1 VETCSDMQYVPRNHY
16 LISLGRTSLESKTH
30 KDAIENLTKGPLYNR
45 LLALQTI
52 NGSRDTELL
61 LNLFANDP
69 SRTLQIRARKLV
81 AAYAPDDGIIQASKN
96 VGPKILTYLI
106 RQLKNKHR
114 QNVIDKIL
122 ESLRA
127 SNESLFMKLLPY
139 ASEALVS
146 DVLKDPVGQVSVV
159 PNVWIRYAKIL
170 PKVAYRACA
179 EQIKK
184 GYSWATIYHVY
195 VMLDQCLPWFC
206 RANPGELDED
216 QTPVNL
222 VRILL
227 GMSFVGMNDRGFP
240 DLQCVVDKYPREML
254 QLLLARNERV
264 VYEWHRR
271 GYEILSVEELH
282 ALYNHTPS
290 AINGQ
295 TLRGFLKIPKEKRVA
310 VFKMAENHWR
320 QNDGSISIITVRNL
334 PTKEREE
341 EARRQ
346 LYLECNEAKPLQK
359 MEAAALLPWDEGM
372 EANKQYIQNNDI
384 EQRAPALKSQIWGVR
399 YQRRRF
405 QDALELVTKRP
416 YDNDVVRQAM
426 LSALASLP
434 QVIWKEEHLQSLKA
448 IYSHS
453 FDAADLSVSSQESLW
468 KLGVKLLPNYP
479 KQVSPL
485 MAKLVNESRVRNSN
499 WGSLDRSIPSVA
511 LSHLENALMPTLKLY
526 MKRKDVTAVRLIGRF
541 FHEVLDR
548 VPQIL
553 NLLEE
558 AAMEERFDFV
568 WITLRAIKRHKPE
581 RIAGMVQQ
589 MLDDD
594 PSKVLL
600 GDMDNYLTRCKPS
613 LLDRYIVE
621 FGYKGAHSNGQLQ
634 IRRFWKG
641 KGTWT
646 ARQQELYA
654 KTLAKASRERIY
666 ADGDVQDYVRL
677 LAELPY
683 SENADAVLKELAALK
698 ENRIAVRDTA
708 IRALGRVDEGKGIA
722 FLLDALD
729 DERARIA
736 IYALR
741 SILFKNFSPH
751 GALEIL
757 KDVKSKKITVQKE
770 VIRLIGDLN
779 TTEALEYLVEK
790 ERDTTLHVD
799 IRCALLRRLWNLDDS
814 DENRL
819 TAIFEGNV
827 SQKNPVILKT
837 IATFNCFATIPGQGI
852 SIDRRELLTSLI
864 AKLVSYPDA
873 EVQQAVLQRLQDDPF
888 PLEDER
894 YYEYEEGEDES
905 SSSVLRLALESMI
918 VTMRKKPEML
928 DLACRAYFQNFI
940 GTSSPK
946 SLQRPGSAVAKL
958 FDTILEKRDYHT
970 LSLVFQAFNSSTLTF
985 QFLNDEDA
993 KSAAREVFDVLERD
1007 GYCQKLCVKLI
1018 FNMTG
1023 VDLHPRLLRIAPALH
1038 ADALVEA
1045 ENLFGVLIFSPP
1057 KDLHFQGLE
1066 RELSSSK
1073 DEKSRRLGLA
1083 ALAQL
1088 GRTVEGWTEER
1099 RNLLEEYKRDESC
1112 LVREAAN
1119 FVFPPEK
1126 MEEGEEDQ
1134 KAKRGV
1140 SKGRGDASR
1149 GRGGVSRGR
1158 GGPSTRGGSSTGR
1171 GGVSMGRGG

>member
-1 VETCSDMQYVPRNHY
+1 VATCSDMQYVPRNDY
-16 LISLGRTSLESKTH
+16 LISLGRTSLQSKAH
-30 KDAIENLTKGPLYNR
+30 KDAIENLSKGPLYNR

-81 AAYAPDDGIIQASKN
+81 AAYAPDDGIVRASKN

-106 RQLKNKHR
+106 RQLKNRQR

-122 ESLRA
+122 EPLRT

-139 ASEALVS
+139 ASEAIIS
-146 DVLKDPVGQVSVV
+146 DVLKDPAGQVSVV
-159 PNVWIRYAKIL
+159 RNAWVRYAKVL
-170 PKVAYRACA
+170 PKVAYRACV
-179 EQIKK
+179 EQIEKS
-184 GYSWATIYHVY
+184 YSWATVYHVY

-222 VRILL
+222 VRSLF
-227 GMSFVGMNDRGFP
+227 GKSFVGMKDRGFP

-254 QLLLARNERV
+254 QLLLPRNERV
-264 VYEWHRR
+264 VYSWHRR
-271 GYEILSVEELH
+271 GYDILSVEELH
-282 ALYNHTPS
+282 ALYNHTPA
-290 AINGQ
+290 AITGQ
-295 TLRGFLKIPKEKRVA
+295 APRGFLKIPKEKRVA
-310 VFKMAENHWR
+310 VFKIAENHWR
-320 QNDGSISIITVRNL
+320 RDDGSISIITVRNL

-346 LYLECNEAKPLQK
+346 LYLECNEAKALEK

-399 YQRRRF
+399 YQRRRL

-434 QVIWKEEHLQSLKA
+434 QVMWKEEHLQSLKA

-453 FDAADLSVSSQESLW
+453 FDAADLSVASQESLW
-468 KLGVKLLPNYP
+468 RLGVKLLPNYP

-485 MAKLVNESRVRNSN
+485 MAKIVNESRVRNSN
-499 WGSLDRSIPSVA
+499 WGSLDRSIPSEA
-511 LSHLENALMPTLKLY
+511 LSYLENALMPTLKLY

-541 FHEVLDR
+541 FHDVLDR

-558 AAMEERFDFV
+558 ATMEERFDFV
-568 WITLRAIKRHKPE
+568 WITLGAIKRHKPE
-581 RIAGMVQQ
+581 RIAGMVQR

-600 GDMDNYLTRCKPS
+600 GDIDNYLTRCKPS

-666 ADGDVQDYVRL
+666 ADSDVQEYVRL

-683 SENADAVLKELAALK
+683 SEKADAVLKEFAALK
-698 ENRIAVRDTA
+698 EDRIAVRDTA

-722 FLLDALD
+722 LLLDALD

-741 SILFKNFSPH
+741 SVLFKDFSPH
-751 GALEIL
+751 RALKIL

-779 TTEALEYLVEK
+779 TTESLEYLVEK
-790 ERDTTLHVD
+790 ERDATLHVD

-819 TAIFEGNV
+819 TEIFERNV

-837 IATFNCFATIPGQGI
+837 IAKFNCFATIPGQGI
-852 SIDRRELLTSLI
+852 AIDRRELLTSLI

-873 EVQQAVLQRLQDDPF
+873 EVQKAVLERLQDDPF
-888 PLEDER
+888 PLQDEGYYEDE
-894 YYEYEEGEDES
+894 EDEEDGS

-918 VTMRKKPEML
+918 MTMRKKPEML
-928 DLACRAYFQNFI
+928 DLACKAYFQNFI
-940 GTSSPK
+940 DASSPK
-946 SLQRPGSAVAKL
+946 SLHKPGSAVAKL
-958 FDTILEKRDYHT
+958 FNTILEKGDYHT
-970 LSLVFQAFNSSTLTF
+970 LSLVFQAFNSSTLAF
-985 QFLNDEDA
+985 QFLNDDNA
-993 KSAAREVFDVLERD
+993 KSAAREVFEVLEKD
-1007 GYCQKLCVKLI
+1007 GYCQKLCVKLV

-1023 VDLHPRLLRIAPALH
+1023 VDLHPRLLRIAPTLH

-1083 ALAQL
+1083 ALVQL
-1088 GRTVEGWTEER
+1088 GRTAEGWTEER

-1134 KAKRGV
+1134 KAKRGA
-1140 SKGRGDASR
+1140 SKGRGGASKGRGVISR
-1149 GRGGVSRGR
+1149 GRGGTYMGR
-1158 GGPSTRGGSSTGR
+1158 GGPS
-1171 GGVSMGRGG
+1171 MGRGG